1 MLTPDK
7 GLFALRCTLQ
17 NLLGC
22 EHKTGKLIA
31 EISRKLDELNQ
42 GRATCV
48 PEFHYEEYQDLVSVR
63 LQLNDYSQVLIELR
77 RNGFFYESTET
88 VLA

>member
-22 EHKTGKLIA
+22 EHKTGRLIA

-48 PEFHYEEYQDLVSVR
+48 PEFHYEEYQDFVTVR
-63 LQLNDYSQVLIELR
+63 LQLNDYSQVLVELR
-77 RNGFFYESTET
+77 RNGFFYELAET
-88 VLA
+88 AVS

>member
-31 EISRKLDELNQ
+31 EISQKLDELNK

-48 PEFHYEEYQDLVSVR
+48 PEFNYEEYQDFITVR
-63 LQLNDYSQVLIELR
+63 LQLKDYSRVLVELR
-77 RNGFFYESTET
+77 RNGFFYEPVET

>member
-1 MLTPDK
+1 MLTSDK

-22 EHKTGKLIA
+22 EHKTGRLIA
-31 EISRKLDELNQ
+31 EISQKLDELNQ

-48 PEFHYEEYQDLVSVR
+48 PEFHYEEYQDFVTVR
-63 LQLNDYSQVLIELR
+63 LQLNDYSQVLVELR
-77 RNGFFYESTET
+77 RSGFFYESTET
-88 VLA
+88 VLV